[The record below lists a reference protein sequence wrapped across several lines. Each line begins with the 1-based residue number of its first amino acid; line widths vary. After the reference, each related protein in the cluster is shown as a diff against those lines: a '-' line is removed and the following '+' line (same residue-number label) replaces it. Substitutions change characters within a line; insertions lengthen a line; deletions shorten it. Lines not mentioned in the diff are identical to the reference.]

1 MFKELVFLI
10 CLANVQPAQYSEK
23 TCYEE
28 FRAYVPTRHHT
39 SDERCYM
46 YGLAEIQKMTKKEW
60 KKFSKKSKYKLVG
73 MRCFDRDGEVA

>member
-28 FRAYVPTRHHT
+28 LRAYVPVRHT
-39 SDERCYM
+39 SDKTCIE
-46 YGLAEIQKMTKKEW
+46 YGLAEIQKMTKKELA
-60 KKFSKKSKYKLVG
+60 KFSKKSKYKLVG